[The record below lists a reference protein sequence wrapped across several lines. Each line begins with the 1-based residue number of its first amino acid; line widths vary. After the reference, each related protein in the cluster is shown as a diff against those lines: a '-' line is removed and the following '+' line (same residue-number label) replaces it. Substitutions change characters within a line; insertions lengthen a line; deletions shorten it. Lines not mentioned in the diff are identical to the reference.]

1 MYRDTNDVG
10 VHRCVIWNA
19 ATPQGRLRGC
29 DNILDVARDLYLEKK
44 WIENNNHIYSLFLY
58 QLNANATFIY
68 LKNINS
74 IWAIIFIQHIREMGI
89 TAFKAALKCQ
99 PWWTQ

>member
-44 WIENNNHIYSLFLY
+44 MNRK
-58 QLNANATFIY
+58 Q
-68 LKNINS
+68 
-74 IWAIIFIQHIREMGI
+74 
-89 TAFKAALKCQ
+89 
-99 PWWTQ
+99 

>member
-10 VHRCVIWNA
+10 VHRYVIWNA

-29 DNILDVARDLYLEKK
+29 DNIFNVARDLYLEKK

-74 IWAIIFIQHIREMGI
+74 IWTIIFIQHIREMGKA
-89 TAFKAALKCQ
+89 AFKATLKCQ
-99 PWWTQ
+99 PCWAQ

>member
-44 WIENNNHIYSLFLY
+44 WIENNNHIYSL
-58 QLNANATFIY
+58 LNANATFIY
-68 LKNINS
+68 LKNNNS
-74 IWAIIFIQHIREMGI
+74 KWTIIFIQHIREMGKA
-89 TAFKAALKCQ
+89 AFKATLKCQ
-99 PWWTQ
+99 PCWTQ